1 MKLWGQKFEQ
11 PQKIPFYAFFK
22 INIYTVSRYKI
33 ILSTI
38 YPNLWSC
45 KALPGN
51 MIYKMKVCL
60 NIDVVFKPFE
70 IVVLDNFH
78 DKYLQ
83 QSKKKFYLFLFF

>member
-1 MKLWGQKFEQ
+1 MLFSKLTFTLCQDIRLFCQ
-11 PQKIPFYAFFK
+11 QF
-22 INIYTVSRYKI
+22 
-33 ILSTI
+33 ILI
-38 YPNLWSC
+38 CYLG

-51 MIYKMKVCL
+51 VVYKMKVCL

-83 QSKKKFYLFLFF
+83 QSKKKLLYFYPFLFF